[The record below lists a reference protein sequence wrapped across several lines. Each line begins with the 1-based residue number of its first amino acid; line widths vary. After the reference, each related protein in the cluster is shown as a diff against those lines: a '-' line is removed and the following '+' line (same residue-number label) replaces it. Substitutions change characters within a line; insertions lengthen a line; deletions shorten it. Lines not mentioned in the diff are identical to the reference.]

1 MTYLLDT
8 HTFLWAIND
17 DPKLPEQVAA
27 VLENGENELYLSIAS
42 LWEIAIKVSL
52 GKLQLDFSFIDLVT
66 LKLVKSDV
74 QILAITPEH
83 LTVLSELPFHH
94 RDPFDRLIVAQTKAE
109 EMVLLTRDKT
119 LKSYGIDS
127 MWKST

>member
-8 HTFLWAIND
+8 HTFLWALND

-42 LWEIAIKVSL
+42 LWEIAIKMSL
-52 GKLQLDFSFIDLVT
+52 GKLQLDFSFADLVAS
-66 LKLVKSDV
+66 KLVESDV
-74 QILAITPEH
+74 QIFAITPKH
-83 LTVLSELPFHH
+83 LIVLSELPFHH

-109 EMVLLTRDKT
+109 GMVLLTRDKT
-119 LKSYGIDS
+119 LKSYGVDS
-127 MWKST
+127 LWKSA